1 MRILR
6 HPAEITPPYRGG
18 VVVLGNFDGLHRGH
32 QVVIGEAGRL
42 ARAMNA
48 PFTVFVTEPH
58 PRQFFQPGAPPFRL
72 TPFRDRVRLMQ
83 GFSPDLL
90 LALPFDQELAATH
103 HADFVRGILLDH
115 LGARHL
121 VVGFDYRF
129 GQARGGS
136 VETLAWMGAMEGF
149 GLTVVPPVRFGIEG
163 AAGEV
168 YSSSLV
174 RAALK
179 EGKARRAAALLG
191 HWWSVSGHV
200 IAGDRRGRELGF
212 PTVNILLPSESIR
225 PRHGVY
231 AVRLLIE
238 EAHGSGDE
246 SAVFEG
252 VANFGRR
259 PTVATAGELL
269 EVHLFDFNGD
279 LYGRHVRVEF
289 VGFIRPER
297 RFEGLE
303 ALKSQIVEDATAA
316 RLLLADPENRRDHLP
331 PLTLEG
337 YLCEHPE
344 PPVQLIHHDG

>member
-6 HPAEITPPYRGG
+6 HSADITPAFRGG
-18 VVVLGNFDGLHRGH
+18 VVALGNFDGLHRGH

-42 ARAMNA
+42 ARAMDA
-48 PFTVFVTEPH
+48 PFAVFVTEPH
-58 PRQFFQPGAPPFRL
+58 PRQFFRPDAPPFRL
-72 TPFRDRVRLMQ
+72 TPFRERVRLMQ
-83 GFSPDLL
+83 GFAPDLL
-90 LALPFDQELAATH
+90 LAPAFDRTLAGTH
-103 HADFVRGILLDH
+103 HADFVREILLAH

-129 GQARGGS
+129 GRGRGGS

-174 RAALK
+174 RAALR
-179 EGKARRAAALLG
+179 EGRARRAAALLG
-191 HWWSVSGHV
+191 HWWSISGHV
-200 IAGDRRGRELGF
+200 RRGDRRGRELGF
-212 PTVNILLPSESIR
+212 PTANILLPAESVR

-238 EAHGSGDE
+238 EADGGSAGE
-246 SAVFEG
+246 AFEG

-259 PTVATAGELL
+259 PTVGDAGELL
-269 EVHLFDFNGD
+269 EVHLFDFDGD

-297 RFEGLE
+297 RFEGLD
-303 ALKSQIVEDATAA
+303 ALKAQIARDVRAA

-331 PLTLEG
+331 PPTLER
-337 YLCEHPE
+337 YLAEHPE
-344 PPVQLIHHDG
+344 PPVRLVHHAG